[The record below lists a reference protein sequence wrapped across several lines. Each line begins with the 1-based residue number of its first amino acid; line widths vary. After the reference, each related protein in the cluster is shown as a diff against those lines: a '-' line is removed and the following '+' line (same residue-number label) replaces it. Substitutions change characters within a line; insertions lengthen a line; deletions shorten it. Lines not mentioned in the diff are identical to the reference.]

1 VSSKQ
6 GRPAEPGSNG
16 ALVQVEHL
24 RKFFPIRK
32 GVFSRVVGHV
42 KAVDNVSFHVGKGET
57 LGLVG
62 ESGCGKTTVGR
73 TILRLIEPTA
83 GRVSFDGH
91 DLLELRGNDLRQMRR
106 RMQII
111 FQDPYSSLNPRMTV
125 LDIVGEALAIH
136 GLARGAQREARVKE
150 LLERVGLAARYVN
163 RYPHEFSGGQR
174 QRIGVA
180 RALALEPDFIVC
192 DEAVSA
198 LDVSIQ
204 AQVINL
210 LVDLK
215 REFGLA
221 YLFIAHDLSV
231 VRHISNRVAVM
242 YLGEIVET
250 AGSDDLFERPI
261 HPYTRALLSAVP
273 VPDPTRPRNRI
284 VLEGD
289 VPSPINPPSGCH
301 FHPRCRYAEEI
312 CSRVNPGVTDA
323 GQGHAFRCHVMA
335 REFPA
340 SATQP
345 LEPQAP

>member
-1 VSSKQ
+1 MS
-6 GRPAEPGSNG
+6 GNG
-16 ALVQVEHL
+16 KLLEVRHL
-24 RKFFPIRK
+24 KKFFPIRR

-42 KAVDNVSFHVGKGET
+42 RAVDNVSFHVEKGET

-73 TILRLIEPTA
+73 SILRLLEPSA
-83 GRVSFDGH
+83 GDVSFDGK
-91 DLLELRGNDLRQMRR
+91 DLLALKGNDLRRMRQ

-125 LDIVGEALAIH
+125 LDIVGEALQIH
-136 GLARGAQREARVKE
+136 NIAKGADKEKRVKE

-180 RALALEPDFIVC
+180 RALALNPDFIVC

-198 LDVSIQ
+198 LDVSVQ

-210 LVDLK
+210 LMDLRK
-215 REFGLA
+215 EFGLA

-231 VRHISNRVAVM
+231 VRHISHRIAVM

-250 AGSDDLFERPI
+250 ARSDDLFERPL
-261 HPYTRALLSAVP
+261 HPYTQALLSAVP
-273 VPDPTRPRNRI
+273 VPDPVRQRSRI

-289 VPSPINPPSGCH
+289 VPTPINPPPGCH
-301 FHPRCRYAEEI
+301 FHPRCQFAEDI
-312 CSRVNPGVTDA
+312 CRKEAPGVTYA
-323 GQGHAFRCHVMA
+323 GDGHTFRCHVAA
-335 REFPA
+335 REFP
-340 SATQP
+340 P
-345 LEPQAP
+345 